1 MQIQVI
7 NLVNLPPPSQPT
19 RVLENANPSHQPR
32 QPFTTKSANQS
43 VRNATA
49 NLSLAAGNSTI
60 EEEAN
65 QKNKQHV
72 QYNNEHF
79 LNNQGTGKQASAIE

>member
-32 QPFTTKSANQS
+32 QLSTTKSANQS

-49 NLSLAAGNSTI
+49 TAGNSTI
-60 EEEAN
+60 EEESN

-72 QYNNEHF
+72 QCNNEHV